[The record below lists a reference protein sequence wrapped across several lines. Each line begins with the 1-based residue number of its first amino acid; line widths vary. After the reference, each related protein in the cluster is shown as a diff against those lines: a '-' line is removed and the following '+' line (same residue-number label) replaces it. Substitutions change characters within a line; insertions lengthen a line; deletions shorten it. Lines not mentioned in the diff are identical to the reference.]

1 MPTLADRVKHET
13 EQLLKATKCTS
24 APIDV
29 EALAKYLGAQVV
41 YEPFTEDM
49 SGVLVKEKK
58 GIVIGVN
65 STHARTRQR
74 FTIAHECGHLCLN
87 HSGEIFVDRT
97 MRSQSMIKK
106 RDARS
111 SLAIDGDEI
120 EANRFAAE
128 LLMPERFLTAEI
140 RRLNEKDFSGDL
152 VNELSKVFQ
161 VSPRAME
168 YRLTNLGL
176 FIPQ

>member
-1 MPTLADRVKHET
+1 MRTPVDRVKAET
-13 EQLLKATKCTS
+13 EQLLKAAKCTT
-24 APIDV
+24 PPVDV
-29 EALAKYLGAQVV
+29 EAIASFLGAQVV

-49 SGVLVKEKK
+49 SGVLVKERKA
-58 GIVIGVN
+58 IVIGVN

-111 SLAIDGDEI
+111 SLAIDRDEI

-128 LLMPERFLTAEI
+128 LLMPERLLVAEL
-140 RRLNEKDFSGDL
+140 RRSSERDYSGDL
-152 VNELSKVFQ
+152 VSALAKTFQ
-161 VSPRAME
+161 VSAQAME

-176 FIPQ
+176 FIPH